1 MADQARLIKKYPN
14 RRLYDTRTSSYITL
28 ADVKELVLAR
38 EEFQV
43 VDAKSGEDL
52 TRSILLQII
61 LEEEAGGAPMFTSDL
76 LSHMIRF
83 YGNATQ
89 GMMGKY
95 LENNI
100 KAFTE
105 MQGKLQEQ
113 ARAIYGENSPI
124 SQDLWAQ
131 FLNFQGP
138 ALQSVMGTYV
148 EQSKKMFTQM
158 QEQIESQTRN
168 IFSGFPFPNYTPSAK
183 DGLAGE
189 APPADKITASDE
201 ATIVDKA
208 TADKS
213 TADKSTAADKRMAAD
228 KRTAVGATPAAT
240 SKGGRA
246 TQK

>member
-1 MADQARLIKKYPN
+1 MAEQARLIKKYPN

-28 ADVKELVLAR
+28 ADVKELVLSR

-43 VDAKSGEDL
+43 VDAKTTEDL

-76 LSHMIRF
+76 LAHMIRF

-113 ARAIYGENSPI
+113 AQAIYGENSPI

-148 EQSKKMFTQM
+148 EQSKKMFSQM

-168 IFSGFPFPNYTPSAK
+168 IFTGFPFPSYTPAGK
-183 DGLAGE
+183 DE
-189 APPADKITASDE
+189 
-201 ATIVDKA
+201 
-208 TADKS
+208 
-213 TADKSTAADKRMAAD
+213 TAAK
-228 KRTAVGATPAAT
+228 TATGTDAPAENPT
-240 SKGGRA
+240 GKGGRA
-246 TQK
+246 AQK